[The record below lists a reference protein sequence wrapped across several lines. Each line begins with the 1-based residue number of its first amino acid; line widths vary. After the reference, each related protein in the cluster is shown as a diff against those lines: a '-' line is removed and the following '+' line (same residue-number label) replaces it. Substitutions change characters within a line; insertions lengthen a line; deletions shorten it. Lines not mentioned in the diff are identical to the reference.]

1 MCMLFISLNISHEI
15 NELGTQRTNLEL
27 QNCIFHTSLT
37 LDLVLRPKCSF
48 IVHVKVYFQPT
59 CN

>member
-37 LDLVLRPKCSF
+37 LDLVLRPKYSL
-48 IVHVKVYFQPT
+48 IVHV
-59 CN
+59 